1 MSHTIELTKNH
12 KRVLLEALYES
23 QTVKYNKLRKPE
35 SIDRMILE
43 YNKAAQKLLKPVEC
57 GKVGS
62 KAGDNLFGW
71 LKDQFHHSGKLPDTE
86 FGKLAINICEAA
98 GNNSY
103 EAYCRMTIMNTL
115 FE

>member
-1 MSHTIELTKNH
+1 MTHTVELTKNH

-23 QTVKYNKLRKPE
+23 QTFKYNSLRKPD
-35 SIDRMILE
+35 SISRMIDE

-57 GKVGS
+57 GKTGH

-71 LKDQFHHSGKLPDTE
+71 LRDQFFHSGRLPDTE
-86 FGKLAINICEAA
+86 FGKLAISICEAA
-98 GNNSY
+98 GGNTY
-103 EAYCRMTIMNTL
+103 ETFCRMTIINTL